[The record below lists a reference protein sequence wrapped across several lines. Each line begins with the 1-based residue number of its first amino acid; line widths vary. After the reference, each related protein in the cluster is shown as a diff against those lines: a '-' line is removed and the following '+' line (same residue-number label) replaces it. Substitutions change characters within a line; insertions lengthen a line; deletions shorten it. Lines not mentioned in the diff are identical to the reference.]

1 MIKAVIVEDE
11 PHNREYLGQLLAEN
25 CPEIIVLDSAENVAG
40 GKKAISEHQPDLVFL
55 DVEMPDGT
63 GFELLQQI
71 APVECAVI
79 FVTAYDHYAL
89 EAIRFCAIDYLL
101 KPLKG
106 GTLKKAVQK
115 VIRQLD
121 QQQENQLLRQLLRN
135 LQQEQPGQKRI
146 ALPTQQEITLVEV
159 AQIIRCQGENNYT
172 HFYLK
177 DGRHIL
183 VSKPIGEYEE
193 LLAPYGFI
201 RCHQSHL
208 VNLTEVRSYVKSDSG
223 YLLMQDGAKVS
234 VSRYRKEQ
242 VLEALL
248 GDGAR

>member
-1 MIKAVIVEDE
+1 MIKALIVEDE
-11 PHNREYLGQLLAEN
+11 AHNREYLGQLLAEH
-25 CPEIIVLDSAENVAG
+25 CPEIHLLQSAANVAS
-40 GKKAISEHQPDLVFL
+40 GKQAITEHQPDLVFL

-63 GFELLQQI
+63 GFDLLQQI
-71 APVECAVI
+71 APVACAVI

-101 KPLKG
+101 KPLKV

-115 VIRQLD
+115 VVQQID

-135 LQQEQPGQKRI
+135 LQQEQPGRKRI
-146 ALPTQQEITLVEV
+146 ALPTQQEIILVEV
-159 AQIIRCQGENNYT
+159 STIIRCQGENNYT

-183 VSKPIGEYEE
+183 VSRPIGEYEE

-201 RCHQSHL
+201 RSHQSHL
-208 VNLTEVRSYVKSDSG
+208 ANLTEVRSFVKSDGG
-223 YLLMQDGAKVS
+223 YLLMQDGAKIA
-234 VSRYRKEQ
+234 VSRYRKEK

-248 GDGAR
+248 G